1 MKCILALFLF
11 ANSLL
16 IGQEY
21 RIVDD
26 EKSGKAMLVGTT
38 QREAFQDSNFAWWF
52 NSEYNSYDVD
62 TGLVANFLTDCTN
75 INIKL
80 VLGTWCSDSRREV
93 PKVLKILDFVDFPDD
108 SLTLVNIDRRKKAL
122 TNEVEGLN
130 IELVPTIIVYENDKE
145 IGRII
150 ETPEGTLEE
159 DLVKIVTD
167 YK

>member
-1 MKCILALFLF
+1 V
-11 ANSLL
+11 
-16 IGQEY
+16 
-21 RIVDD
+21 IV
-26 EKSGKAMLVGTT
+26 EGKL
-38 QREAFQDSNFAWWF
+38 
-52 NSEYNSYDVD
+52 
-62 TGLVANFLTDCTN
+62 
-75 INIKL
+75 
-80 VLGTWCSDSRREV
+80 